1 MQKTNSQIEC
11 RQTNCHTPLKEGTRV
26 HLADYYQTYRYYA
39 ASREL
44 LFIDYYPAWLEA
56 FKDNPDLYK
65 QYYVDTTHPNLE
77 GTEAVIMPILREYI
91 Y

>member
-1 MQKTNSQIEC
+1 MLTAYKNISPRWIKLIPAVKYSSIGKD
-11 RQTNCHTPLKEGTRV
+11 RLKD
-26 HLADYYQTYRYYA
+26 LAKKGIIIGFSD
-39 ASREL
+39 
-44 LFIDYYPAWLEA
+44 P
-56 FKDNPDLYK
+56 DNKPDIQSLYK